1 MYEHKGFARTDG
13 LVGVVALVV
22 SDFPRLLGPIGTSMD
37 LTISGKSSTES
48 QNSTIAE
55 KLEALLEYL
64 KTTSRRG
71 DGSIVINLNDREVAR
86 ALREMRLFRLTESV
100 P

>member
-1 MYEHKGFARTDG
+1 MIDTGIANGVIGKTT
-13 LVGVVALVV
+13 LVSNAAAELQKSVKK
-22 SDFPRLLGPIGTSMD
+22 PIGTSMN
-37 LTISGKSSTES
+37 LAISGKSSTES

-55 KLEALLEYL
+55 KLESLLEYL

-86 ALREMRLFRLTESV
+86 ALREMGVVFE
-100 P
+100 